1 MSLLA
6 VLLLAS
12 GGLPLTSSEA
22 RSKPKP
28 DPWQPL
34 RDQLDAWVFT
44 ENFAVSVGNAS
55 HGVVFSYEHGSMTM
69 RTKVGT
75 ASTSKWPM
83 AMMFVGLVNDGTIE
97 SLDDPV
103 NQYVK
108 WWTKDQKDPRSRVTL
123 RHLLSFTSGFGGG
136 SPGLAGQVM
145 DDADR
150 NVSSSCLD
158 NPRGNYLSCAQ
169 QIYEGVQM
177 QGEPG
182 TVYSYNSYHL
192 QLAGAVAQYASGLSI
207 QRIIHKYLFRAFG
220 MSQTS
225 CPGSNPELAVCLITT
240 GHDYG
245 NFLAGVESYKVL
257 PKSLVDASEKDYT
270 PFLSDYYTL
279 YGDYGFGH
287 FLECFDNP
295 AGFTADCK
303 KAQVHCDPGAFGFYP
318 LIDRANGYW
327 MQIVAFENGKF
338 YPRSGIPEYLR
349 VAVKPLVDA
358 IMGGDPYVSYTA
370 SHHFP
375 EFQALT
381 LSDVNYIAKCYTDP
395 QACANSQLMPGH
407 LRHAGKQQDAA
418 TLMV

>member
-1 MSLLA
+1 MSMRQPINLFA
-6 VLLLAS
+6 CVVLVS
-12 GGLPLTSSEA
+12 GQV
-22 RSKPKP
+22 SKPKP
-28 DPWQPL
+28 DPFQPL

-55 HGVVFSYEHGSMTM
+55 HGIVFNYLHGDMTM
-69 RTKVGT
+69 HTRVGT

-83 AMMFVGLVNDGTIE
+83 AMMLLGLVDDGTIK

-103 NQYVK
+103 HLYVK
-108 WWTKDQKDPRSRVTL
+108 WWTSDVKDKRSKVTL

-136 SPGLAGQVM
+136 APGLAGQMVGENS
-145 DDADR
+145 D
-150 NVSSSCLD
+150 NSSSTMCLD
-158 NPRGNYLSCAQ
+158 NPRANYLSCAKA
-169 QIYEGVQM
+169 IYQSVSM

-192 QLAGAVAQYASGLSI
+192 QLAGAVAQFASGLNI
-207 QRIIHKYLFRAFG
+207 KQIMHKYLFRPYG
-220 MSQTS
+220 MTQSS
-225 CPGSNPELAVCLITT
+225 CQGRNPQLAACLTTT

-245 NFLAGVESYKVL
+245 NFLAGVEGYKVL
-257 PKSLVDASEKDYT
+257 PKSLVDESEKDYT

-295 AGFTADCK
+295 AGYTEDCR
-303 KAQVHCDPGAFGFYP
+303 KAQVHSDPGAFGFYP

-327 MQIVAFENGKF
+327 MQIVAFESGKF

-349 VAVKPLVDA
+349 FAIKPLVDA
-358 IMGGDPYVSYTA
+358 IMSGDTYVSYTA
-370 SHHFP
+370 SHHYP
-375 EFQALT
+375 EFQSLT

-395 QACANSQLMPGH
+395 SACISSDLMPGP
-407 LRHAGKQQDAA
+407 LRHGNTKQDAA
-418 TLMV
+418 TLIV